1 MGRKGGTSMLKPL
14 VDSIM
19 GVEDDQSGPS
29 PHASQPPPLSR
40 SGPAGENSYVFENKQ
55 PTSLL
60 APLVNAFANGF
71 QSQESA
77 CEEEMPRPRE
87 EARQPSSSTGENSYV
102 FPQHQNKP
110 PKSLLAPLVDA
121 IANGFRPRESAP
133 CRFEEEKASAPV
145 MYPPITTTFVEDGM
159 DAWAEATIVDASQR
173 RAKVHTK
180 IASA

>member
-1 MGRKGGTSMLKPL
+1 MGRWGGTSMLKPL

-87 EARQPSSSTGENSYV
+87 DRQPSSSTGENSYV
-102 FPQHQNKP
+102 FENKQ
-110 PKSLLAPLVDA
+110 PKSLLAPLVNA
-121 IANGFRPRESAP
+121 FANGFQSQESACEEEMPRPRE
-133 CRFEEEKASAPV
+133 
-145 MYPPITTTFVEDGM
+145 
-159 DAWAEATIVDASQR
+159 EA
-173 RAKVHTK
+173 
-180 IASA
+180 